1 MGTGAVKTVVIADKD
16 MESREEIAHLL
27 DGTDYTVAAA
37 GTVVEVLRDVLERDA
52 SVILL
57 GSEFDDR
64 SARDLLPL
72 FRQLKR
78 KLTIILVSNEESIP
92 LLRRFRREGIFYHS
106 LKPRTPEDREELLTA
121 VRCAFGNAS

>member
-1 MGTGAVKTVVIADKD
+1 MRTVIIADKD
-16 MESREEIAHLL
+16 LENREKISSLL
-27 DGTDYTVAAA
+27 GGTDFTVAAA
-37 GTVVEVLRDVLERDA
+37 GTVVEVLRDVLEKDA

-64 SARDLLPL
+64 PARDLLPL
-72 FRQLKR
+72 FRQLNR

-106 LKPRTPEDREELLTA
+106 LKPRTAEDREELLRA
-121 VRCAFGNAS
+121 VRCAFGNPS